1 MASGNQ
7 QAAALA
13 SSSAELSPP
22 ASVTGAE
29 AVAQLGA
36 SQGWWAET
44 KARASYVWN
53 EQADAGAYVNH
64 HITNLR
70 FPKGAD
76 KMDPLVWHVD
86 TMLVS
91 WVLGLFFV
99 FVLFMA
105 ARRATAGVPGKL
117 QNFVEMMVD
126 FVDNSVK
133 ESFHG
138 PRNFVGPLA
147 LTIFGVVLLWNLMDL
162 VPVDYVPTLM
172 YIIGFDY
179 FRIVPSADINAP
191 FGLSITVLGL
201 IIIYG
206 IKGKGFGG
214 FGKELF
220 THPFGGNPL
229 LWIPNLLLNL
239 VELIAKPV
247 SLAMRLFGNLY
258 AAELIFVLIALLPWW
273 IQFIPGGA
281 WAIFHILVVPLQA
294 FIFMTLTIVYLSL
307 AYEEH

>member
-7 QAAALA
+7 QVETSTAAADAALQA
-13 SSSAELSPP
+13 SNSS
-22 ASVTGAE
+22 
-29 AVAQLGA
+29 
-36 SQGWWAET
+36 GWWAET

-70 FPKGAD
+70 SPAGAD
-76 KMDPLVWHVD
+76 PMDPFVWHLD
-86 TMLVS
+86 TMMVS
-91 WVLGLFFV
+91 WVLGLFFLG
-99 FVLFMA
+99 FLYMA
-105 ARRATAGVPGKL
+105 ARRATSGIPGGL
-117 QNFVEMMVD
+117 QNFVELLID

-138 PRNFVGPLA
+138 PRRFVGPLA

-162 VPVDYVPTLM
+162 VPVDYVPTIM
-172 YIIGFDY
+172 YIVGFDY

-191 FGLSITVLGL
+191 FGLSITVLAL

-214 FGKELF
+214 FGAEMF
-220 THPFGGNPL
+220 THPFGANPL
-229 LWIPNLLLNL
+229 LWIPNLALNV
-239 VELIAKPV
+239 VEMVSKSV

-294 FIFMTLTIVYLSL
+294 FLFMTLTIVYLSL
-307 AYEEH
+307 AYEKH

>member
-7 QAAALA
+7 
-13 SSSAELSPP
+13 ELDTP
-22 ASVTGAE
+22 AE
-29 AVAQLGA
+29 AGSDIGQAYAAGNSDMVTQLGT
-36 SQGWWAET
+36 SGGWWAQT
-44 KARASYVWN
+44 KERASFVLN
-53 EQADAGAYVNH
+53 EQADSGAYVQH

-70 FPKGAD
+70 HPYGAD
-76 KMDPLVWHVD
+76 DMDPFVWHLD
-86 TMLVS
+86 TMVVS
-91 WVLGLFFV
+91 WVLGLFF
-99 FVLFMA
+99 LFFFIMA

-117 QNFVEMMVD
+117 QNFVEMLVD
-126 FVDNSVK
+126 FVDNAVK

-138 PRNFVGPLA
+138 PRKFVAPLA
-147 LTIFGVVLLWNLMDL
+147 LTIFAWVFLWNLMDL

-172 YIIGFDY
+172 YILGLDY
-179 FRIVPSADINAP
+179 FRIVPSADVNAP
-191 FGLSITVLGL
+191 FGLSITVLAIIL
-201 IIIYG
+201 IYSV
-206 IKGKGFGG
+206 KGKGFGG
-214 FGKELF
+214 FGKELLF
-220 THPFGGNPL
+220 HPFGKNPL
-229 LWIPNLLLNL
+229 LWPANILLNL

-247 SLAMRLFGNLY
+247 SLALRLFGNLY